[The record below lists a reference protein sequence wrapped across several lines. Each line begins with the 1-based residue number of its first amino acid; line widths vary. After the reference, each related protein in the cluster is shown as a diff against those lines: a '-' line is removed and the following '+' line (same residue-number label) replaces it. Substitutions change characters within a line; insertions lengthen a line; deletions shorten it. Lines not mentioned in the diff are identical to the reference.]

1 MTLDEIE
8 KRLSEFSEYHAT
20 KEFSPLSVRPLVEY
34 ARKLE
39 LIIKDLAET
48 NDYEWPYRGPDL
60 QSRAHT
66 LIGKSKR

>member
-39 LIIKDLAET
+39 EIVQDLAEMA
-48 NDYEWPYRGPDL
+48 EWELVPLGPKL